1 MKSQIHEFRKKYFTM
16 SKKIISLLVLVFIF
30 NACTPDTH
38 GDNYTLKLMP
48 IESVDIPTEF
58 TLGQTYPITVH
69 YSKPTTC
76 HYFNNLYYEKDLNKR
91 TIAVE
96 CAIKQSTTCQELTGE
111 NAVGDYT
118 FNFYVT
124 SNGSYIF
131 KFYQGDDA
139 NGVPI
144 FLEYEVPVTN

>member
-1 MKSQIHEFRKKYFTM
+1 M
-16 SKKIISLLVLVFIF
+16 KKIISLLVLFFIF
-30 NACTPDTH
+30 SACSTDTEP
-38 GDNYTLKLMP
+38 NYSLKLMP

-69 YSKPTTC
+69 YTRPTTC
-76 HYFNNLYYEKDLNKR
+76 HYFNNLYYDKDLNVR

-96 CAIKQSTTCQELTGE
+96 CAIKQANNCQDLTGDD
-111 NAVGDYT
+111 ALGDYT

-131 KFYQGDDA
+131 KFYQGKDE
-139 NGVPI
+139 NGENI

>member
-1 MKSQIHEFRKKYFTM
+1 M
-16 SKKIISLLVLVFIF
+16 SKKIVSLLALFFILNSCSPSNDAQYSF
-30 NACTPDTH
+30 E
-38 GDNYTLKLMP
+38 LLP

-69 YSKPTTC
+69 YTLPTTC
-76 HYFNNLYYEKDLNKR
+76 HFFNTMYYDKDLNIR

-96 CAIKQSTTCQELTGE
+96 SAKALRNNCVDTPEAAE
-111 NAVGDYT
+111 YT

-131 KFYQGDDA
+131 KFYQGKDDQG
-139 NGVPI
+139 NNI
-144 FLEYEVPVTN
+144 FLQYEVPVTN

>member
-1 MKSQIHEFRKKYFTM
+1 MKSKIHEYQKKYYIM
-16 SKKIISLLVLVFIF
+16 SKKIVSLLALLFLF
-30 NACTPDTH
+30 NACSPGDDTQ
-38 GDNYTLKLMP
+38 YLFELLP

-69 YSKPTTC
+69 YTVPTSC
-76 HYFNNLYYEKDLNKR
+76 YYFSTLYYDKDLNVR

-96 CAIKQSTTCQELTGE
+96 NAVAQRNNCQESTPATG
-111 NAVGDYT
+111 ARAYT

-124 SNGSYIF
+124 GNGSYIF
-131 KFYQGDDA
+131 KFYQGKDDQG
-139 NGVPI
+139 NNI

>member
-1 MKSQIHEFRKKYFTM
+1 MKKL
-16 SKKIISLLVLVFIF
+16 ISLFALLFLL
-30 NACTPDTH
+30 NACGTDDATS
-38 GDNYTLKLMP
+38 YTLELRP
-48 IESVDIPTEF
+48 IVSVDIPTEF

-69 YSKPTTC
+69 YSRPTTC
-76 HYFNNLYYEKDLNKR
+76 HYFNQLYYDKDLNVR

-96 CAIKQSTTCQELTGE
+96 CAVQQSSNCQEITGD
-111 NAVGDYT
+111 AAITDYT

-131 KFYQGDDA
+131 KFYQGKDE
-139 NGVPI
+139 NGNNL